1 MNRRFRIYYFIIF
14 FSFFNGEN
22 LDADISYIDLPT
34 SSLSSTLGNTLMSD
48 VGNPGSL
55 FLNPANIWD
64 NRKVANKGWLK
75 SPSFNI
81 NKHGSFNNGLE
92 NSYGADITSIFSTL
106 KIHKSFII
114 GGGILNYEVKN
125 LEEYDEQANFI
136 DYFKY
141 SNIMWGVGFAGKTSI
156 IQWGASAGKSSSD
169 FSISNNN
176 NEFTICNVGISI
188 IEIPIPIP
196 FRASVE
202 PFLTRSRLTF
212 PILKISGSGNYRFVD
227 SNYANKTTYGIRLDL
242 EQFISEELKVSFLMD
257 KINSDDGYQINN
269 QFNMG
274 LGLGIG
280 KNFMLGIGFE
290 NLFDSDDEK
299 KNISYG
305 FDVVSKFIS
314 FGISIRTKPGIGT
327 LQDYLIFNCRITGF
341 KRGV

>member
-1 MNRRFRIYYFIIF
+1 MNRRFRIYYFIIL
-14 FSFFNGEN
+14 FSFFSAEN

-64 NRKVANKGWLK
+64 NRKVANKAI

-92 NSYGADITSIFSTL
+92 NSYGADITSIFTTL
-106 KIHKSFII
+106 KIRNSFIV
-114 GGGILNYEVKN
+114 GGGILNYEVKD

-141 SNIMWGVGFAGKTSI
+141 SNIMWGIGFAGKTSI
-156 IQWGASAGKSSSD
+156 IQWGVSAGRSSSN
-169 FSISNNN
+169 FSISDTS
-176 NEFTICNVGISI
+176 NEFGVCNVGISI
-188 IEIPIPIP
+188 IEIPIPLP
-196 FRASVE
+196 FQ
-202 PFLTRSRLTF
+202 FLPL
-212 PILKISGSGNYRFVD
+212 LKLSGSGNYRFVD

-242 EQFISEELKVSFLMD
+242 EQFIAKEFKVSFLMD
-257 KINSDDGYQINN
+257 KINSDDGYQIND

-280 KNFMLGIGFE
+280 KNFMLGIGLE

-314 FGISIRTKPGIGT
+314 FGISIRTKPGIGD

>member
-1 MNRRFRIYYFIIF
+1 MNRKFGIYYFIIL
-14 FSFFNGEN
+14 FSFFNAEN

-48 VGNPGSL
+48 MGNPGSL

-64 NRKVANKGWLK
+64 NRKVVNKGLFQ

-106 KIHKSFII
+106 KFHKSFIV

-141 SNIMWGVGFAGKTSI
+141 SNIMWGIGFAGKTSI
-156 IQWGASAGKSSSD
+156 IQWGVSAGKSSSN
-169 FSISNNN
+169 FSISDSS
-176 NEFTICNVGISI
+176 NEFGICNVGISI
-188 IEIPIPIP
+188 IEIPIPLPFEKIP
-196 FRASVE
+196 M
-202 PFLTRSRLTF
+202 
-212 PILKISGSGNYRFVD
+212 LKLSGSGNYRFVD

-242 EQFISEELKVSFLMD
+242 EQFISKEIKVSLLMD
-257 KINSDDGYQINN
+257 KISSDDGYQINN

-274 LGLGIG
+274 LGLRLYE
-280 KNFMLGIGFE
+280 KFMLGIGLE
-290 NLFDSDDEK
+290 NLSDSDNK
-299 KNISYG
+299 KGNVSYG
-305 FDVVSKFIS
+305 FDFMFSEKIS
-314 FGISIRTKPGIGT
+314 VGISIRTKPEIGD
-327 LQDYLIFNCRITGF
+327 LQDYLIFNCRITRF
-341 KRGV
+341 KRGI